1 MEEPSRTV
9 DEGPPLR
16 PEHSPGEAAAGNEA
30 TESWGPRRGVGAAGA
45 FVRMMLERAGGPV
58 ARGAIVSV
66 ILTGVGTALSYGV
79 QIFIS
84 RTLGVHE
91 YGKYAYVLGIMN
103 VAALIAALD
112 LGGAALRYVGFYS
125 ASGQWSLLR
134 GFRRVSRAISVAL
147 SLLVA
152 VGGAALIALLR
163 DRLDPGLHG
172 ALLAACVLLV
182 PATLLQLDLNLL
194 QGLRR
199 VYETRVPNLIVRP
212 LLFAIALWL
221 ATSLFGAPVT
231 AVTGVLANAVGTTV
245 ALALSVWLLYR
256 IWPREAREAPSETRT
271 GEWLRFSSASLAGSL
286 LYLVLSQQSDII
298 VVGSVVGTTDA
309 GLYSVASQITALV
322 LFGVGTVNHF
332 ASPMMAEYQDRPRSA
347 ELRGLVR
354 RITYINLAVSL
365 PIVVVIVLGGR
376 LLLSTF
382 GRDFTG
388 AYPVMLVLLLS
399 QTVNAVWGSL
409 WGTLLTMMGYQKES
423 FIVVVIV
430 ASLNVALTIFL
441 TPRFG
446 IIGAATATCVAVVV
460 RGAVVAWIV
469 HRRLG
474 FWPLG
479 RGALSWLR

>member
-1 MEEPSRTV
+1 MEETTRSV
-9 DEGPPLR
+9 DELAAR
-16 PEHSPGEAAAGNEA
+16 LEADGTEAGD
-30 TESWGPRRGVGAAGA
+30 SSGGPRAGFSVGGA
-45 FVRMMLERAGGPV
+45 VRTLLERARGPV
-58 ARGAIVSV
+58 ARGALLS
-66 ILTGVGTALSYGV
+66 ILLTAGGTALSYLV
-79 QIFIS
+79 QIFVS

-112 LGGAALRYVGFYS
+112 LGGAALRFVGFYS

-134 GFRRVSRAISVAL
+134 GFLRVSRAISIAL
-147 SLLVA
+147 SLIVA
-152 VGGAALIALLR
+152 LGGALLVALLR

-182 PATLLQLDLNLL
+182 PACLLQLDLNLL

-212 LLFAIALWL
+212 FAFAVALWV
-221 ATSLFGAPVT
+221 ATRLFGAPGT
-231 AVTGVLANAVGTTV
+231 AVAGVLANALGTAL
-245 ALALSVWLLYR
+245 ALALSVYLLHR

-309 GLYSVASQITALV
+309 GLYSVASQLTALV

-354 RITYINLAVSL
+354 RITYINWAVSL
-365 PIVVVIVLGGR
+365 PIVAVIALGGR
-376 LLLSTF
+376 FLLATF

-388 AYPVMLVLLLS
+388 AYPVLLVLLIS
-399 QTVNAVWGSL
+399 QTINAVWGAL

-430 ASLNVALTIFL
+430 ATLNVALTIVL

-446 IIGAATATCVAVVV
+446 IVGAATATCIAVVL
-460 RGAVVAWIV
+460 RGAIVAWIV

-479 RGALSWLR
+479 RGAASWLR

>member
-1 MEEPSRTV
+1 MEETTRSV
-9 DEGPPLR
+9 DELTSPLETDGPDAVRSRGGR
-16 PEHSPGEAAAGNEA
+16 PRARISAA
-30 TESWGPRRGVGAAGA
+30 VA
-45 FVRMMLERAGGPV
+45 FRALLERARGPV
-58 ARGAIVSV
+58 ARGAILS
-66 ILTGVGTALSYGV
+66 ILLTAGGTALSYLV

-134 GFRRVSRAISVAL
+134 GFRRVSRSISVAL
-147 SLLVA
+147 SLTVA
-152 VGGAALIALLR
+152 LGGAALVALLR
-163 DRLDPGLHG
+163 DRLDPSLHG
-172 ALLAACVLLV
+172 ALLAACVLLI

-212 LLFAIALWL
+212 LAFALALL
-221 ATSLFGAPVT
+221 VATSLFGAPAT
-231 AVTGVLANAVGTTV
+231 AVTGVFANAFGTTF
-245 ALALSVWLLYR
+245 ALALSVWLLHR
-256 IWPREAREAPSETRT
+256 VWPREAREVPSETRT
-271 GEWLRFSSASLAGSL
+271 VEWLKFSSASLAGSL

-309 GLYSVASQITALV
+309 GLYSVASQVTALV
-322 LFGVGTVNHF
+322 LFGVSTVNHF

-354 RITYINLAVSL
+354 RITYINWAVSL
-365 PIVVVIVLGGR
+365 PIVAAIAIGGR
-376 LLLSTF
+376 LLLATF

-388 AYPVMLVLLLS
+388 AYPVLLVLLIS
-399 QTVNAVWGSL
+399 QTINAVWGAL

-423 FIVVVIV
+423 FIVVCIV
-430 ASLNVALTIFL
+430 ASLNVALTILL

-446 IIGAATATCVAVVV
+446 IVGAATATCIAVVV
-460 RGAVVAWIV
+460 RGAIVAWIV

-479 RGALSWLR
+479 RGAVPSFR